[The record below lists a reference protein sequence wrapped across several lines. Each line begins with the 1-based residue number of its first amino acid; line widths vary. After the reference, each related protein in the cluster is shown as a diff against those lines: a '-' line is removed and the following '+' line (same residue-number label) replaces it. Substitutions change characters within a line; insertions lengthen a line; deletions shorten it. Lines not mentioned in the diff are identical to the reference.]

1 MDETQLGYFLK
12 IYETGSILRASAA
25 AHLSQPSLSKR
36 LRRLEDELKVPLFER
51 TSAGVVPTIYGE
63 ALAKHA
69 RLVRAEL
76 ESGQVEIDQ
85 LRRANVGHV
94 RFGASP
100 TIAADILPEV
110 TTELWRT
117 RPGFRF
123 IVTEAAP
130 APLIAAVRSGALEF
144 AVCTVSADGGDD
156 TELVTEPV
164 LQDLYVVI
172 AASQHP
178 LARRRRV
185 TIHDLLKFP
194 WVLAPSSGVVRKWF
208 ESKFILAGLAPPL
221 PQVETPAL
229 MHLKRVVE
237 RSDFLSFMAL
247 RQFESELR
255 RGTMTALCRPQFE
268 FTRSVGAV
276 YRAKGSL
283 SPGARI
289 MIDTVKIVAREIERR
304 SVSQRAAPV

>member
-1 MDETQLGYFLK
+1 MNATQLGYFLK
-12 IYETGSILRASAA
+12 IYATGSILRASAA
-25 AHLSQPSLSKR
+25 ANLSQPSLSKR
-36 LRRLEDELKVPLFER
+36 LRRLEDELQVPLFER

-76 ESGQVEIDQ
+76 ESGQLEIEQ

-100 TIAADILPEV
+100 TIAADILPDV

-123 IVTEAAP
+123 IVMEAAP
-130 APLIAAVRSGALEF
+130 APLIAAVRSGELEF
-144 AVCTVSADGGDD
+144 AVCTVSADDED
-156 TELVTEPV
+156 AELVTEPV
-164 LQDLYVVI
+164 LRDLYVVI
-172 AASQHP
+172 AAARHP

-185 TIHDLLKFP
+185 ALADLLKFP

-229 MHLKRVVE
+229 MHVKRVVA
-237 RSDFLSFMAL
+237 RSDFLTFMSL
-247 RQFESELR
+247 RQFEGELR
-255 RGTMTALCRPQFE
+255 RGSMKALCRPQFE

-304 SVSQRAAPV
+304 SAARDGT